1 LARWISPELGSVS
14 PVDFVPVAERTGD
27 IVKIGEWVLRAAC
40 SQLAEWRRNGAAIYI
55 AVNLAPLQLE
65 LPNLAQI
72 VASALADHGL
82 PASALAL
89 ELTEAVLIGAGGLQ
103 SRNLQRLRELG
114 VRISLDDFGTGYS
127 SLSYLKRFPIDEL
140 KIDRSFVKALLEGDR
155 QDAAL
160 VRAILALAQGLGLR
174 VVAEGVETPG
184 QRQLLKL
191 LGCPLGQG
199 YLFAPPRP
207 AAELSLAPPAG
218 AYTPAT

>member
-1 LARWISPELGSVS
+1 MGLTRSVLTS
-14 PVDFVPVAERTGD
+14 RRV
-27 IVKIGEWVLRAAC
+27 
-40 SQLAEWRRNGAAIYI
+40 RRNGAAIYI

-160 VRAILALAQGLGLR
+160 VQAILALAQGLGLR